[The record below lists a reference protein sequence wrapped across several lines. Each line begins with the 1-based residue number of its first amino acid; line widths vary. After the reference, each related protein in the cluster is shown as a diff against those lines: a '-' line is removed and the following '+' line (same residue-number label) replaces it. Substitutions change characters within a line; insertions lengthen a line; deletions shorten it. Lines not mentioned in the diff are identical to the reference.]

1 MYKMK
6 NQNKMKT
13 GLFRGKA
20 AAPRS
25 ARRRL
30 GAGIKALGCIM
41 VGLLL
46 LGISALCAQTPDSA
60 SVYLTGK
67 VSQNGV
73 CLRWA
78 ASLPEVWQDA
88 LQHGWI
94 LERYDFDTLAMGR
107 AARQGVAYAPVR
119 KTIVIEPFLQTDTAL
134 VSAMAEHDRYAAVL
148 GEAVYNPELALSMG
162 GIALSPWESISK
174 EMERKQ
180 LRFTLAN
187 LAYDRSF
194 AVACLGKMG
203 HVDTAVRKGHY
214 YLYRLYVNGINDT
227 ARGAA
232 SDTALY
238 FTRLER
244 GALRP
249 PVQEIQTEYAYLS
262 VALEW
267 DVRFAEKQSVGYYVE
282 RAAETRKNEPRQYVR
297 LNQTPLSLMQDNP
310 GHTMRYSDSLP
321 DDKTRYAYRVVGVD
335 LFGEEFVVAQSRL
348 GKSGAMPL
356 AVAQIDSVT
365 NDEQGKRYVF
375 WSYPEENMASVKGF
389 AVYVSTVPDGETGK
403 NTLLAAN
410 LPPKTRRLAVNP
422 DKLGVSSYFYVKTVG
437 ENGQS
442 TLSRSFF
449 HWKIDSLPP
458 LPPTGLFYTIDSAG
472 IACIHWKP
480 SPDADVEGYR
490 VFRQTDKA
498 SEPVQVTARTL
509 TDTVFVDTVSLN
521 TLQSFYYSVRAL
533 DQSGNLS
540 APSALLAVRNLLPDK
555 PAPAVFSGRSRVE
568 DDKVEIVWYNSQTSN
583 LRGHALYYRCD
594 SSSWFLLKD
603 FPLKENGA
611 LSETSSFTFKFPQ
624 RSYATRY
631 TFNIVAYGADRHRD
645 TVNAPFDYTAE
656 YTPSLK
662 PATPFAVV
670 DADNRY
676 IQLQWKEKNGK
687 PLARMF
693 VYRRAENDKLRL
705 LATLDAPTAAQGYYT
720 DGSVRMNT
728 VYTYVIQYEYADGLW
743 SEYSAACEVNY

>member
-1 MYKMK
+1 MK

-13 GLFRGKA
+13 GLFNGKT
-20 AAPRS
+20 AAPRDG
-25 ARRRL
+25 RRGL
-30 GAGIKALGCIM
+30 GAGAKAFLWILA
-41 VGLLL
+41 GLLL
-46 LGISALCAQTPDSA
+46 LGVSALRAQAPDSA

-67 VSQNGV
+67 VCKNGV
-73 CLRWA
+73 WLRWA
-78 ASLPEVWQDA
+78 ASSPEVWQTA
-88 LQHGWI
+88 LQYGWT
-94 LERYDFDTLAMGR
+94 LERYDFDTLAMGL
-107 AARQGVAYAPVR
+107 AARQGKAYAPVR
-119 KTIVIEPFLQTDTAL
+119 QTIAIEPFLQTDTAL
-134 VSAMAEHDRYAAVL
+134 IAAMAEHDRYAAVL

-180 LRFTLAN
+180 LRFALAN

-194 AVACLGKMG
+194 AVACLGKTG
-203 HVDTAVRKGHY
+203 YVDTAVRKGHY
-214 YLYRLYVNGINDT
+214 YLYRLYANGIGGT
-227 ARGAA
+227 AGEAA

-249 PVQEIQTEYAYLS
+249 PVQEIQMEYAYLCA
-262 VALEW
+262 ALEW

-297 LNQTPLSLMQDNP
+297 LNQTPLSVLQDNP
-310 GHTMRYSDSLP
+310 SHSMRYSDSLP

-335 LFGEEFVVAQSRL
+335 LFGEEFVVAQCRL

-356 AVAQIDSVT
+356 AMAQIDSVT

-389 AVYVSTVPDGETGK
+389 AVYVSTQPDWEDGG
-403 NTLLAAN
+403 NTLLAAH
-410 LPPKTRRLAVNP
+410 LPSKTRRLAVNP
-422 DKLGVSSYFYVKTVG
+422 DKLGVSSYFYVQTIG
-437 ENGQS
+437 ENDQS

-458 LPPTGLFYTIDSAG
+458 LPPTGLSYTIDSAG
-472 IACIHWKP
+472 VACITWKP
-480 SPDADVEGYR
+480 SPGADVEGYR
-490 VFRQTDKA
+490 VFRQTEKN

-509 TDTVFVDTVSLN
+509 ADTAFFDTVSLN
-521 TLQSFYYSVRAL
+521 TLQSFYYSVRAI

-555 PAPAVFSGRSRVE
+555 PAPAVFSGKSRVA
-568 DDKVEIVWYNSQTSN
+568 DDQVELLWYNSRTSN

-603 FPLKENGA
+603 FPVKEHEDVP
-611 LSETSSFTFKFPQ
+611 ETSSFTFKFPQ
-624 RSYATRY
+624 RAYATRY
-631 TFNIVAYGADRHRD
+631 NFNIVNYGSDRHRD

-656 YTPSLK
+656 YTPALR

-676 IQLQWKEKNGK
+676 IQLQWKAKNGK

-705 LATLDAPTAAQGYYT
+705 LATLDAETAAQGYYT
-720 DGSVRMNT
+720 DVSVKMNT
-728 VYTYVIQYEYADGLW
+728 AYAYVIQYEYADGLW